1 MQWSIIMLNQF
12 KELGIKISVDN
23 LGQGYSP
30 LSYLQTFLI
39 DTLNIDISFII
50 NTSRN
55 YQKLVI
61 VRPITMLTH
70 NIRLDAISEG
80 VEIPEQLAQLRA
92 LGYYF
97 AQGFHCSRP
106 VDVEKA
112 TRLIQE
118 DRCW

>member
-1 MQWSIIMLNQF
+1 MLNQL
-12 KELGIKISVDN
+12 KELDIKISVDD

-39 DTLNIDISFII
+39 DTLNIDISFIG
-50 NTSRN
+50 NRSRN
-55 YQKLVI
+55 YQKLVT
-61 VRPITMLTH
+61 VRTITMLAH
-70 NIRLDAISEG
+70 NIRLDAIAEG
-80 VEIPEQLAQLRA
+80 AEIPEQLAQLRA
-92 LGYYF
+92 LGCHF
-97 AQGFHCSRP
+97 AQGFHFSRP